1 MPPPPPSPLSP
12 PSPPPQPPPPPHPP
26 YPPLSKNSS
35 QPCVDGGY
43 PCYTTAIGSTSFD
56 SCSSITD
63 LTTCININVNGTV
76 ECEWQHYEC
85 YFKECPWQTY
95 DPCVTNCPKDNKDQC
110 KKDCAFACGTPPT
123 SPPPPPAPP
132 PGPAP
137 PSPLSPPPA
146 LPSPQLPPPDP
157 FAALSCCNYNPIALN
172 LGRDR
177 WSDLTVEEYCRTCSK
192 CDTYT
197 GPESCIA
204 TKQCDETG
212 ANFLYWE
219 ATSDDVSVDG
229 YVRGSAYDQD
239 EFHKCTVNASEP
251 DRRFPPRF
259 ANYRTSW
266 KIVCPAEWC
275 VSKSEPGKHNFSYP
289 PYPPTPP
296 SPPPNPAPSPQP
308 GLYDEIATD
317 LPEAQFLGHGF
328 HASPVANAI
337 SACDPNVMTPSL
349 ASRDDPRSEYP
360 VYACPFLAAG
370 SADLQAAEANYNHE
384 HGRTHNDQIMF
395 GLAGY
400 DVSSGQDDVTCGRC
414 FLIDYYN
421 QDDKKNKGP
430 QMVYGRNPDNVS
442 PNQPPNKKIV
452 VQVFDYGVQ
461 FPDIQF
467 DIYHIGGGFGAF
479 NGCAGYPL
487 SQYDTFSGVIEDQ
500 PGPKDTEGLKR
511 YYERGW
517 NSGGDPGMVARNWT
531 DDAFYT
537 HFNKT
542 LPCDLLGQ
550 DASDKTRKEIRNT
563 CNYERQQT
571 RTFNNW
577 GAKFVEVRCPVQLT
591 NLTNLELTKEYYDDN
606 NVANIA
612 EGVNMIE
619 QFNAI
624 EGVKYA
630 NDRTVKPFDKSTAV
644 NWGGT
649 STMQD
654 CCKSSCNWKANVLG
668 PEEKKSSE
676 TFGKFSKYYTP
687 PKWGLP
693 ACTRDGMKYR
703 QETPPPLCVAEK
715 ARTENGELY
724 VNQFDQMDANTKTGH
739 GCCAKLV
746 TSEVGGQPRGN
757 LRCDPTCDGK
767 GGKPTAGAFD
777 PKTCADQNGYFCHFD
792 VKNIVNEWAVQ
803 TAGGTSNAYDDADT
817 SDTSDTSDT
826 KNYCAA
832 SPLPPRPPY
841 PPPPPPAPPTSPEAP
856 LLPPISPLNS
866 SFPFD
871 APAQTYCMCN
881 YLSVAHIKT
890 YMPCVYSLSF
900 CADRQKQG
908 YDAGTGTWGSV
919 QRDQVNEN
927 CNLPIWSPIGDNNS
941 LASIDPSTFTNKYGG
956 GSVACAFPKSVDCN
970 EETESLPPEPPA
982 PPPDMSK
989 SKCVCNWAGKNW
1001 DTLMLDDATHTRFPA
1016 KWQDINST
1024 NFTNAMCAAFMQN
1037 ECESPAKE
1045 YDTCTSD
1052 QKQVEFAGGE
1062 DGYPFFCYKEN
1073 QTTHVVD
1080 DTGTGGSLHCSGFP
1094 CDHSPS
1100 PPAPP
1105 RPPSSPFPPPS
1116 PPSFPPFP
1124 PQPPIPPSLTPEAW
1138 NKRHHCA
1145 PQDFSCLANT
1155 GVVGRGQSINKLNN
1169 GQYANMGGLFCGF
1182 FTKQTPVAGP
1192 GSDFTIRNRNGT
1204 GAAMNIPQLFRK
1216 NFIAGIVGMSGY
1228 QFGTQTNGEYITLP
1242 NGVRYKP
1249 FQGQLAC
1256 GMCLQASFVTSMTPT
1271 CNMTYVPEIEGGAD
1285 CAGDASKSSG
1295 NCGDMHQKLTF
1306 MIADQCKDSRVGGGL
1321 CCLPGDSECLV
1332 KSASDTGYVPSKSG
1346 DYYNPAQYHTW
1357 SWLDWGIFGTT
1368 GPSYLNYEPF
1378 DIKAVPCP
1386 TTYYDDEEEE
1396 TSSGEAGSGA
1406 LETTRPRTKKT
1417 LNITISFAAPF
1428 SLLPSIDVGDNT
1440 QRNNQVFINLMDSAV
1455 PVYKIGV
1462 TLLLTSPNTM
1472 TIATNSGN
1480 KGPFLDE
1487 FDPNLTPLQKNYTA
1501 YYDTEFAQRMD
1512 DPVDGEGK
1520 PCTNERVSFMNSST
1534 GPQGYCNPGSEYI
1547 STKGYMF
1554 LATNGLEYW
1563 ADSSGVTY
1571 QFQSTKLL
1579 IYNVYLFSIF
1589 GERIGPIRLDNRSGL
1604 ETNAF
1609 CHSANHPPCGTA
1621 NQVWP
1626 NLFTN
1631 NDPNNTV
1638 WTHETNVQFSNFTES
1653 NDGQHPNTDYT
1664 ETVAPSKRGM
1674 MGHKFNSQPEAGQLC
1689 LDDQPKW
1696 SPPSP
1701 FSPPEPPSPPSPPFS
1716 PPFPPGN
1723 APHPPP
1729 DQGAAKGCGLTVNGF
1744 CKVSEGAART
1754 QPDPISPVDWKDNF
1768 FERNS
1773 CIFVF
1778 QYYYG
1783 ICGSLFPGL
1792 GHTTAGI
1799 TTDRT
1804 KVQHGNPDDYKLV
1817 PAFSG
1822 TNSNDTSGDGAIF
1835 YNHCNG
1841 ITVINTTTICTS
1853 GDFSPGLWCPSMSCD
1868 DSSLPPPPPP
1878 PPSPPSLP
1886 PSPPT
1891 PPAAPPPPSWPDTFP
1906 GCATG
1911 TYTLGCYPWSGYGK
1925 NSDGTWGW
1933 KTVPTPCI
1941 VQSFKTDEASWLCTQ
1956 YGATAYQ
1963 LNVAQPCNNQACH
1976 LYPNNTYDGTVKW
1989 NNGTFND
1996 NVTVFKNALNKT
2008 VFLFKFTDTPYNG
2021 KKDNQNAICGTDTF
2035 RGAQSGANCQTPPM
2049 AAPPAPP
2056 AVAAPPPSCVA
2067 EGQPCFVTGK
2077 KGEPPY
2083 TTFKTCCSGSCYGS
2097 KGPVYY
2103 AKCFAI
2109 PDAKQC
2115 TNNPGWDCET
2125 PLPASDESNDVSSGD
2140 YGDASSGGYGDVSS
2154 GDYGE

>member
-1 MPPPPPSPLSP
+1 M
-12 PSPPPQPPPPPHPP
+12 
-26 YPPLSKNSS
+26 
-35 QPCVDGGY
+35 
-43 PCYTTAIGSTSFD
+43 
-56 SCSSITD
+56 
-63 LTTCININVNGTV
+63 
-76 ECEWQHYEC
+76 
-85 YFKECPWQTY
+85 
-95 DPCVTNCPKDNKDQC
+95 
-110 KKDCAFACGTPPT
+110 
-123 SPPPPPAPP
+123 
-132 PGPAP
+132 
-137 PSPLSPPPA
+137 
-146 LPSPQLPPPDP
+146 PPPDP

-239 EFHKCTVNASEP
+239 EFRKCTVNASEP

-275 VSKSEPGKHNFSYP
+275 GSKNEPPGKHYTYP

-296 SPPPNPAPSPQP
+296 FPPPNNSPSPQP
-308 GLYDEIATD
+308 GLDDEIATD
-317 LPEAQFLGHGF
+317 LPEAQFLGNGF

-337 SACDPNVMTPSL
+337 SACDPNFMTPSL

-370 SADLQAAEANYNHE
+370 STDLRTAEADYNRE
-384 HGRTHNDQIMF
+384 NGRTGDNQIMF

-430 QMVYGRNPDNVS
+430 QMVYGKNPDNVS
-442 PNQPPNKKIV
+442 PNQPPTKKIV

-461 FPDIQF
+461 FKDIQF

-487 SQYDTFSGVIEDQ
+487 SQYDSFSGVIEDP
-500 PGPKDTEGLKR
+500 PGPGETEALKR

-517 NSGGDPGMVARNWT
+517 NSGGNPGMVARNWT

-550 DASDKTRKEIRNT
+550 DASSKTRTEIRAT
-563 CNYERQQT
+563 CKYERQT
-571 RTFNNW
+571 SRTFNNW
-577 GAKFVEVRCPVQLT
+577 GAKFVEVQCPAQLT
-591 NLTNLELTKEYYDDN
+591 NLTNLELTKEYYT
-606 NVANIA
+606 
-612 EGVNMIE
+612 EHGVVDISSGVHMIE
-619 QFNAI
+619 EFQTV
-624 EGVKYA
+624 EGPKYA
-630 NDRTVKPFDKSTAV
+630 NKTVKPFDKPTAV

-654 CCKSSCNWKANVLG
+654 CCKSSCNWKGNVLG
-668 PEEKKSSE
+668 PKGRTSSD

-703 QETPPPLCVAEK
+703 QETPPPLCVAEQ
-715 ARTENGELY
+715 ARTEKGELY
-724 VNQFDQMDANTKTGH
+724 LHQFDQMKANTKTGY

-746 TSEVGGQPRGN
+746 SSEVGGQPRGN
-757 LRCDPTCDGK
+757 LRCDPTCNGKDGQ
-767 GGKPTAGAFD
+767 PTVGAFD
-777 PKTCADQNGYFCHFD
+777 PKTCADSNGYFCHFD
-792 VKNIVNEWAVQ
+792 VSNIENEWAAQ
-803 TAGGTSNAYDDADT
+803 KGGGTSNAYDDADT

-826 KNYCAA
+826 TKYCAA
-832 SPLPPRPPY
+832 SPLPPHPPY
-841 PPPPPPAPPTSPEAP
+841 PPPQPPAPPVSPEAP

-871 APAQTYCMCN
+871 APAQTYCICN
-881 YLSVAHIKT
+881 YLPVAHIKS
-890 YMPCVYSLSF
+890 YMPCVYALSF
-900 CADRQKQG
+900 CVNSQRQG
-908 YDAGTGTWGSV
+908 YDAGTGAWGSV
-919 QRDQVNEN
+919 QKDQLNDN

-941 LASIDPSTFTNKYGG
+941 LASIDPSTYTNKYSG
-956 GSVACAFPKSVDCN
+956 GSVACAFLESVDCD
-970 EETESLPPEPPA
+970 EETNSVPPAPPA

-989 SKCVCNWAGKNW
+989 SKCVCNWAGYDWN
-1001 DTLMLDDATHTRFPA
+1001 TLVLDDATQTKFPTV
-1016 KWQDINST
+1016 WQDMNRT

-1037 ECESPAKE
+1037 ECKSFQEESDAS
-1045 YDTCTSD
+1045 CSSD

-1062 DGYPFFCYKEN
+1062 DGYPFFCYKEDN
-1073 QTTHVVD
+1073 VTHAVD

-1094 CDHSPS
+1094 CDHSPP

-1124 PQPPIPPSLTPEAW
+1124 PQPPIPPTPTPEAW
-1138 NKRHHCA
+1138 NSRVHCA

-1192 GSDFTIRNRNGT
+1192 NSDFTIRNRNGT

-1271 CNMTYVPEIEGGAD
+1271 CNMTYVPEIEGPGTNCD
-1285 CAGDASKSSG
+1285 GDAASG
-1295 NCGDMHQKLTF
+1295 GKCGDMHQKLTF

-1332 KSASDTGYVPSKSG
+1332 KSASDTGHVHPESG
-1346 DYYNPAQYHTW
+1346 DHYNKAQYHTW
-1357 SWLDWGIFGTT
+1357 SWLDWGIFGTK

-1396 TSSGEAGSGA
+1396 TSFGEAGSGA

-1428 SLLPSIDVGDNT
+1428 SLLPSIDLGDANSGDT

-1501 YYDTEFAQRMD
+1501 YYETEFAQTLPD
-1512 DPVDGEGK
+1512 DEGGA
-1520 PCTNERVSFMNSST
+1520 CTNERVSFMNSSM
-1534 GPQGYCNPGSEYI
+1534 GPQGYCNPGSEYT

-1554 LATNGLEYW
+1554 LATQGLKYW
-1563 ADSSGVTY
+1563 HNDQFNGVT
-1571 QFQSTKLL
+1571 LL
-1579 IYNVYLFSIF
+1579 IYNVYLFSVF
-1589 GERIGPIRLDNRSGL
+1589 GERIGPIRLDNRTGT
-1604 ETNAF
+1604 ETHVF
-1609 CHSANHPPCGTA
+1609 CHSTNHPPCGTA

-1626 NLFTN
+1626 NVFTN

-1638 WTHETNVQFSNFTES
+1638 WTHETNVQFSKFKES

-1664 ETVAPSKRGM
+1664 DTVAPSKRGM

-1701 FSPPEPPSPPSPPFS
+1701 FSPPEPPSPPSPPFL
-1716 PPFPPGN
+1716 PPFPPGI

-1729 DQGAAKGCGLTVNGF
+1729 DQGAAMGCGLTVNGF
-1744 CKVSEGAART
+1744 CQLSEGGKQT
-1754 QPDPISPVDWKDNF
+1754 QPDPISPVDWKDKF
-1768 FERNS
+1768 FTKNS
-1773 CIFVF
+1773 CIQVF
-1778 QYYYG
+1778 QHYYG

-1799 TTDRT
+1799 TTKKTD
-1804 KVQHGNPDDYKLV
+1804 VEHVHPSDYQLE

-1822 TNSNDTSGDGAIF
+1822 TNGDDLSGDGAIF
-1835 YNHCNG
+1835 YNTCNG
-1841 ITVINTTTICTS
+1841 ITVKNTTTRCAS
-1853 GDFSPGLWCPSMSCD
+1853 GGFAPTLWCPSMSCD
-1868 DSSLPPPPPP
+1868 DSYLPPPPPP

-1906 GCATG
+1906 GCETVSP
-1911 TYTLGCYPWSGYGK
+1911 CYPWKDYHKTQGSWSWNTIPGDLCVIDSYQVP
-1925 NSDGTWGW
+1925 SDS
-1933 KTVPTPCI
+1933 P
-1941 VQSFKTDEASWLCTQ
+1941 FWLCTQ
-1956 YGATAYQ
+1956 YGTDGTKGRYGK
-1963 LNVAQPCNNQACH
+1963 AQPCGGTGCNLN
-1976 LYPNNTYDGTVKW
+1976 NNTYDGSVKW
-1989 NNGTFND
+1989 NNGTFDD
-1996 NVTVFKNALNKT
+1996 NVKVQKNANNGT
-2008 VFLFKFTDTPYNG
+2008 VFLFTYKNAGNTG
-2021 KKDNQNAICGTDTF
+2021 QSAICGSDTYK
-2035 RGAQSGANCQTPPM
+2035 SKPSNCGVPPTS
-2049 AAPPAPP
+2049 APPTPP
-2056 AVAAPPPSCVA
+2056 AVAAPPSPDACATHFCHDGTS
-2067 EGQPCFVTGK
+2067 GPQG
-2077 KGEPPY
+2077 Y
-2083 TTFKTCCSGSCYGS
+2083 TKFKECCNSKSCYAKRDKVGDPVWDASCYADTQSCLVPHPTGS
-2097 KGPVYY
+2097 
-2103 AKCFAI
+2103 
-2109 PDAKQC
+2109 
-2115 TNNPGWDCET
+2115 GWDCVN
-2125 PLPASDESNDVSSGD
+2125 PISASDESNDISAGDYGDVSSGGHGDVSSGD
-2140 YGDASSGGYGDVSS
+2140 YGDVSSGGYADVSS